1 MATARVV
8 SGFELGE
15 ACAYHAMGTGAL
27 PNTRSLLT
35 LVDAVR
41 DGRQHQVPYLCRL
54 CGAIIFDHLHPQDN
68 APGWRESHGVGS
80 GGSGMSALSSWIF
93 WILYVVRGTDP
104 EQVLGHPFAP
114 FRTDGPPSYLQY
126 NVYRRT
132 VCTVRGTRYDW
143 AGGAVRLL
151 PFNSGAGFVS
161 LVGPFWVAVWGAS
174 RFREKS
180 APPGSSQSDSY

>member
-1 MATARVV
+1 MRCETAGSIMYRTSVDYAV
-8 SGFELGE
+8 PSFSTISI
-15 ACAYHAMGTGAL
+15 HRIM
-27 PNTRSLLT
+27 LL
-35 LVDAVR
+35 V
-41 DGRQHQVPYLCRL
+41 
-54 CGAIIFDHLHPQDN
+54 
-68 APGWRESHGVGS
+68 
-80 GGSGMSALSSWIF
+80 GGSRTGLDLGVAGCQRSPPGSSGSSGSCTR
-93 WILYVVRGTDP
+93 YVVRGTDP

-132 VCTVRGTRYDW
+132 STVCTSYCTGGTRYDW